1 MRVVTIAAA
10 AVAVS
15 AAGPALAQDFASY
28 RCADGTV
35 MPVVFYRNVA
45 NVQLDGKA
53 LRLPRRPLSVSG
65 ARYAGQGVTLRISGK
80 SISLKRKGEPR
91 VACVAE

>member
-1 MRVVTIAAA
+1 MRLVMIAV

-15 AAGPALAQDFASY
+15 AGGAALAQDFVSY

-35 MPVVFYRNVA
+35 MPVVFYRDVA